1 MNSVT
6 TSSEPSSC
14 RPGRVRPVRR
24 HAGGG
29 LPSVLLVLAAVLT
42 GLPATGSAQGQP
54 APISV
59 DEVRRELVQQRRQVT
74 GNLRAVSRSRVASIE
89 PGLIVE
95 APVEEGQTVSRGDVL
110 ARLDARR
117 LEIRLRQLEAQM
129 NVTEAMIEERR
140 AQVELRQ
147 NDLDTLINLEQRG
160 AVNPKEVSD
169 GRSELRAAEA
179 RATQAAEELNVLR
192 ADADFLRQRLE
203 DMVIAAPYDGVIIAR
218 FAEVGEWVGEGQPIV
233 EMLSTGEIEVWLDVP
248 QRYLA
253 AASRPDL
260 RTMVRIEATA
270 NTREARSPRV
280 IRDIDPTSRTFSL
293 VMRLSDEDGRLS
305 PGMSVTADVPT
316 GEEQEHLTIHK
327 DALLRQSGGSMV
339 YVARENEDGALIA
352 APVTVTTLFETPDR
366 LVVRSVE
373 LQPGDHVVVEG
384 NERLRPMQPV
394 RIVDPDAPQ
403 AARSG
408 AESAGGRR

>member
-6 TSSEPSSC
+6 TLFDTLSC
-14 RPGRVRPVRR
+14 RFWQILLICRR
-24 HAGGG
+24 EHCG
-29 LPSVLLVLAAVLT
+29 LPCVLWLVAAVLA
-42 GLPATGSAQGQP
+42 GLPAIGYAQGQP
-54 APISV
+54 APVSV
-59 DEVRRELVQQRRQVT
+59 DEVKQEIVQQRRQVT
-74 GNLRAVSRSRVASIE
+74 GNLRAINRSRVASIE

-95 APVEEGQTVSRGDVL
+95 VPTEEGQTVSRGDVL

-129 NVTEAMIEERR
+129 NVTEAVIEERR

-179 RATQAAEELNVLR
+179 RATQAEEELNVQR

-203 DMVIAAPYDGVIIAR
+203 DMVITAPYDGVIIVR
-218 FAEVGEWVGEGQPIV
+218 HTEVGEWVGEGQPIV
-233 EMLSTGEIEVWLDVP
+233 EMLSIGEIEVWLDVP

-253 AASRPDL
+253 ATNRSDL
-260 RTMVRIEATA
+260 RTMVRIEATGD
-270 NTREARSPRV
+270 TREARSPRIV
-280 IRDIDPTSRTFSL
+280 RDIDPTSRTFSL
-293 VMRLSDEDGRLS
+293 VMRLQDEDGLLS
-305 PGMSVTADVPT
+305 PGMSVIANVPT

-327 DALLRQSGGSMV
+327 DALIRQSGGSMV
-339 YVARENEDGALIA
+339 YVARENEEGSLIA
-352 APVTVTTLFETPDR
+352 APVTVSTVFETPDR
-366 LVVRSVE
+366 LVVRSPE
-373 LQPGDHVVVEG
+373 LQPGDRVVVEG

-403 AARSG
+403 AARFGDDS
-408 AESAGGRR
+408 SGGR